1 LIALAVGSDLLLF
14 APSLTTFARGSDLL
28 LFVPLPAL
36 LFAALPKEVG
46 DGVGALVGWK
56 TWRRD

>member
-1 LIALAVGSDLLLF
+1 LTAFAVESDLLLF
-14 APSLTTFARGSDLL
+14 VPSLTTFARGSDLL

-46 DGVGALVGWK
+46 NDVGDFVGWK
-56 TWRRD
+56 I